1 MLTETELLREAATS
15 GFRADVLEKAI
26 RLMELLEALRS
37 HPYLKTRV
45 ALKGGTALNLFVF
58 DVPRL
63 SVDVDLNYVGAAE
76 VDAMVQE
83 RPKVEQAIQAVCGR
97 LGIGVRRIPSG
108 HAGGKWRLSYTGVR
122 GPGTLELDVNFLL
135 RTPLWPTALE
145 DSRSLGKYA
154 ATHVPVLD
162 LHELAAGKLAALFG
176 RQASRDVFDAR
187 ELLRREGLDRR
198 RLRLGFVVYGG
209 CNRQDWR
216 TLSVDM
222 AGTSPKE
229 VDRQLVPMLRGG
241 LAPGRTELEAWTLRL
256 VDECRNLLGAVLPL
270 EDDEIAF
277 LTRLNNGGEIVPQLL
292 TEDST
297 EQRIIAAHPGLL
309 WKALNVRKHLGLP
322 TDGQGHQT
330 SR

>member
-1 MLTETELLREAATS
+1 MLTETELLREAASS

-26 RLMELLEALRS
+26 RLMEFLEALRS

-83 RPKVEQAIQAVCGR
+83 RPKVEQAIEAVCGR
-97 LGIGVRRIPSG
+97 LGIGVRRIPSE
-108 HAGGKWRLSYTGVR
+108 HAGGKWRLSYAGVR

-135 RTPLWPTALE
+135 RVPLWSPTPV
-145 DSRSLGKYA
+145 DSRSLA
-154 ATHVPVLD
+154 NHTATKVPVLD

-187 ELLRREGLDRR
+187 ELLRRAGLDRR

-209 CNRQDWR
+209 SNRLDWR

-222 AGTSPKE
+222 AGTNPKE

-256 VDECRNLLGAVLPL
+256 VAECRDLLRAVLPL
-270 EDDEIAF
+270 EEHELAF
-277 LTRLNNGGEIVPQLL
+277 LTRLNDGGEIVPQLL
-292 TEDST
+292 TDDPT
-297 EQRIIAAHPGLL
+297 EQRIISSQPGLL

-322 TDGQGHQT
+322 ADGE
-330 SR
+330 